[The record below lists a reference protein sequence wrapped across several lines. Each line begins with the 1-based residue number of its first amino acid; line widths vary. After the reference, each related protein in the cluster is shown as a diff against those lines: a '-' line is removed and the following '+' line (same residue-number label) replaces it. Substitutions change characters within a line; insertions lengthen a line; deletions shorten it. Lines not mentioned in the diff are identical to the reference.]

1 MVKKTGKILAA
12 VLLIGIILVN
22 IFPFLYM
29 FLMSFK
35 STINAGNIS
44 LDPKE
49 FTLVQYKQIFA
60 LEGFTRFIVN
70 SVVVAAA
77 GVLLAVAVSTIAG
90 FAFAKL
96 NFKGNDRLFFSMILT
111 LAVPSEVILVP
122 LFLITKN
129 LGLLNTYW
137 ALILPLPT
145 AVGVFILRQAVLSIP
160 NELIDAARIDGAS
173 RMRIFFRIVLP
184 LSKSAIL
191 ALAIF
196 TFVGAWNNYTWPL
209 VACTEDSMK
218 TLPLALNMMKTQYN
232 ADVGL
237 TMACAVINFIPP
249 FVFYLFMQK
258 QFKAGMTMSGL
269 K

>member
-1 MVKKTGKILAA
+1 M
-12 VLLIGIILVN
+12 
-22 IFPFLYM
+22 
-29 FLMSFK
+29 
-35 STINAGNIS
+35 
-44 LDPKE
+44 
-49 FTLVQYKQIFA
+49 
-60 LEGFTRFIVN
+60 
-70 SVVVAAA
+70 
-77 GVLLAVAVSTIAG
+77 
-90 FAFAKL
+90 
-96 NFKGNDRLFFSMILT
+96 
-111 LAVPSEVILVP
+111 
-122 LFLITKN
+122 
-129 LGLLNTYW
+129 
-137 ALILPLPT
+137 
-145 AVGVFILRQAVLSIP
+145 LSIP